1 VTETRYEERVR
12 ALSDRIVEAQ
22 RGVRILDAV
31 KWGDDVQAAYD
42 ATGCRELPR
51 VDAAYY
57 SAPAFDVATTR
68 AELRAIQRD
77 VAAQLG
83 AANPA
88 GQLMDRMCDEYLEVL
103 ELLAARGTAEFSAI
117 SQHLY
122 GSARDAFHAGGPSL
136 ADLSEAIDA
145 SLRAIAESA
154 FLEEAARDIP
164 TSEAVALLQERLDRV
179 FTDPAARV
187 RVTESDGIVAD
198 AAAGSDYIKL
208 RKDARFSE
216 HDLRALEAHE
226 GWVHVATTLN
236 GQRQPWCTFLAKGTP
251 STTITQ
257 EGLAF
262 LVEILAGASHP
273 ARLRRVTDRVHAIAM
288 AEDGAD
294 FLQVFEAL
302 RGRGRTRE
310 EAYTTAARAFRGS
323 TPVLGPFTKD
333 LAYHKGFVQVYSFM
347 QLAVRR
353 GRLDRIPLLFCGK
366 LRLEEIGALSDL
378 LEQGLVAPPLYLPPP
393 FADLSAL
400 AAWLAWGSF
409 LERID
414 LVQVEVDYARL
425 LA

>member
-1 VTETRYEERVR
+1 
-12 ALSDRIVEAQ
+12 
-22 RGVRILDAV
+22 
-31 KWGDDVQAAYD
+31 
-42 ATGCRELPR
+42 
-51 VDAAYY
+51 
-57 SAPAFDVATTR
+57 
-68 AELRAIQRD
+68 
-77 VAAQLG
+77 
-83 AANPA
+83 
-88 GQLMDRMCDEYLEVL
+88 
-103 ELLAARGTAEFSAI
+103 
-117 SQHLY
+117 
-122 GSARDAFHAGGPSL
+122 
-136 ADLSEAIDA
+136 
-145 SLRAIAESA
+145 
-154 FLEEAARDIP
+154 
-164 TSEAVALLQERLDRV
+164 
-179 FTDPAARV
+179 
-187 RVTESDGIVAD
+187 
-198 AAAGSDYIKL
+198 
-208 RKDARFSE
+208 
-216 HDLRALEAHE
+216 
-226 GWVHVATTLN
+226 VATTLN